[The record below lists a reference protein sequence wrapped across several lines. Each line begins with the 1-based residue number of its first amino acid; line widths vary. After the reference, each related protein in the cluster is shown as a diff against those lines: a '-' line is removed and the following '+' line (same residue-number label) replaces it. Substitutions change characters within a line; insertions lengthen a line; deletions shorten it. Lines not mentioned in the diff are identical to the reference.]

1 MDCLLYCLKIF
12 SKISYSY
19 GINFNSTNFNMKFT
33 GNGLQPKFPGFT
45 PNITTPSYQIY
56 FYMHEIHWSK
66 VWTFKKI
73 FLKWKKCK
81 FVLSTLLTYIFL
93 CDLINMDFIFRLKC
107 IQGEL
112 LYVTKS
118 SRMNLVFF
126 KIQIFWIYDETTSL
140 FSKVMYN
147 NARREFYIFEVITR
161 YGF

>member
-1 MDCLLYCLKIF
+1 MDILKNIF
-12 SKISYSY
+12 KMEKMQVC
-19 GINFNSTNFNMKFT
+19 T
-33 GNGLQPKFPGFT
+33 
-45 PNITTPSYQIY
+45 
-56 FYMHEIHWSK
+56 FYLVNLH
-66 VWTFKKI
+66 
-73 FLKWKKCK
+73 
-81 FVLSTLLTYIFL
+81 FL